1 MESEKKRNILDE
13 YRKRPFII
21 RLLINI
27 GLMIITAIIIGWIA
41 LTWLDSWTHHGHFSI
56 IPDVKGIGYYTAV
69 ERLRQD
75 GFEAELSDSIY
86 GVDDVQPGTVI
97 EQNPKPGTKVK
108 EGRKL
113 YLTISA
119 FSPRMITLPVLTDI
133 SVRQAKT
140 VLEGIGIKSIRIDTV
155 PSEYRGL
162 VLGVLSSSKRLNP
175 GARIP
180 VTSVITL
187 EVGAGLS
194 ENFQSDSTENI
205 VQTIDFSSDQ
215 LDIY

>member
-56 IPDVKGIGYYTAV
+56 IPDVKGTGYYTAV

-194 ENFQSDSTENI
+194 ENFQSDSTENV